1 MRTQGFN
8 GRLLKSVLAVA
19 LGGSVFQMGSCDP
32 TVRTTLLTG
41 LETTTTSLANTII
54 QAYFV
59 SLQEDT
65 TTTSNLTTP

>member
-1 MRTQGFN
+1 MRTKGFN

-19 LGGSVFQMGSCDP
+19 VGGSVFQSGSCDP
-32 TVRTTLLTG
+32 TVRSTLLTG

-65 TTTSNLTTP
+65 TDTSGLTTP

>member
-8 GRLLKSVLAVA
+8 GRLLKSILAVA